1 MTMTRTTK
9 RITNDP
15 YFDWLC
21 RKAGIGGDGR
31 PYILMASL
39 LHQLLFRTDGAIET
53 DSNRVNDGL
62 QLRVQ
67 FIERYGLKGS
77 SDNRGPCTMLEF
89 LIGLAKRM
97 SFLTENE
104 EHAKTKHYF
113 WRLIDNLRLGKLS
126 DDVYERLNGDF
137 FVEEAVNRVLERTYD
152 ACGNGGLFP
161 VKMSQID
168 QRNVEIWYQMQQWL
182 LENANF

>member
-1 MTMTRTTK
+1 MMTRTTK

-21 RKAGIGGDGR
+21 HKVGIGSDGR
-31 PYILMASL
+31 HYILMASL
-39 LHQLLFRTDGAIET
+39 LHQLQFRPSATIES
-53 DSNRVNDGL
+53 DANRVNDGL
-62 QLRVQ
+62 QLRVN
-67 FIERYGLKGS
+67 FIDRYGEHGS
-77 SDNRGPCTMLEF
+77 SGNRGPCTMLEF

-104 EHAKTKHYF
+104 EHAKTRHYF
-113 WRLIDNLRLGKLS
+113 WRLIDNLRLTRLN
-126 DDVYERLNGDF
+126 DEVYEALNGDF
-137 FVEEAVNRVLERTYD
+137 FVEEAVTRVLERTYD
-152 ACGNGGLFP
+152 SCGNGGLFP

-182 LENANF
+182 LENTLF